1 MRLGSNYVLACFL
14 RIRKRRFEK
23 SLGSVH
29 VKKCSDG
36 SIATDYFSAMRKVF
50 PSPSIYP
57 RITKV
62 ERPMGC
68 ERIHHRIRDVH

>member
-1 MRLGSNYVLACFL
+1 MRLESNYVLACFL

-57 RITKV
+57 KITKV
-62 ERPMGC
+62 GRRMAY
-68 ERIHHRIRDVH
+68 ERIRHLIRDVH